1 MESGIGLV
9 HNTFLYDNVQK
20 SVLRCPW
27 EYHPSPAM
35 WDVNNTN
42 LEAIVPNAIRFIEH
56 SDNLMMAQFYLMK
69 TALAA
74 LRG

>member
-42 LEAIVPNAIRFIEH
+42 LEAIVPNALRFIEH
-56 SDNLMMAQFYLMK
+56 SDDIMAPVYLTK

-74 LRG
+74 LQG